1 VKLQWELQLMSQESC
16 PNQGGLKDMLQA
28 YAEGLDILRNAQ
40 SKDLL
45 EDQAKNAHRGR
56 ELGGELQSG
65 SDHA

>member
-1 VKLQWELQLMSQESC
+1 
-16 PNQGGLKDMLQA
+16 MLQA